1 MRWEKFNSEVL
12 AVKFD
17 WSAVDYYMENQD
29 NGIICS
35 LVNEDDD
42 TIWAISLR
50 DTESPYCIEGVYV
63 GQELSE
69 AEEEL
74 EKRGYVFSYDD
85 RLDDELKGL
94 YDNKYD
100 YSSTYANDKDK
111 KKMFLYVKEKKI
123 RAAVVMN

>member
-1 MRWEKFNSEVL
+1 MKDVIDGFLVL
-12 AVKFD
+12 EGLDGAGTTTQR
-17 WSAVDYYMENQD
+17 ER
-29 NGIICS
+29 I
-35 LVNEDDD
+35 
-42 TIWAISLR
+42 R
-50 DTESPYCIEGVYV
+50 D
-63 GQELSE
+63 
-69 AEEEL
+69 EL

-111 KKMFLYVKEKKI
+111 KNMFLYVKEKKI